1 MAEMDIYYPPRP
13 KELNRRG
20 RSKEEWQKAYQRQKE
35 RYRLKAERKREEEE
49 QAERERQQAW
59 RDDLKRKPWKLL
71 GYSGVWMLFFVTFF
85 SAAVV
90 MAIANVSILVF
101 YILILAV
108 PTVVSLGVNLWLLYT
123 DRMDMRDVG
132 GGSMPSSGVE
142 WGRLANWYVRG
153 ATRWQMR
160 KMSRW

>member
-1 MAEMDIYYPPRP
+1 MNDMTSGYPPRP

-20 RSKEEWQKAYQRQKE
+20 RSKEEWRQAYLRQKE
-35 RYRLKAERKREEEE
+35 RDRLKAERKREEEE
-49 QAERERQQAW
+49 RAERERQQVW

-71 GYSGVWMLFFVTFF
+71 GYSGVWVLFFVTFF

-90 MAIANVSILVF
+90 MAIANVDIVLF
-101 YILILAV
+101 YVLLLAV

-123 DRMDMRDVG
+123 DRMELRDVSG
-132 GGSMPSSGVE
+132 GRLPSSGVE

-153 ATRWQMR
+153 ATRRQMR
-160 KMSRW
+160 KLSRW